1 MTTDSF
7 QLPLTETATP
17 ADQDELAQQVTDCFE
32 QQIPI
37 YPLGGGTSLDYGLAP
52 RRDGLGLSLAGLD
65 KLVDFPA
72 RDLTVTVEA
81 GVTMATLAET
91 VAAEGLQLPVHVP
104 QAGQATIGG
113 VIATNWNGP
122 GRLGFGTIRDYVIG
136 ISAVDGKGLPFRGGG
151 RVVKNVAGY
160 DFCKLLTGSLGTL
173 GVITEVTLKLKP
185 IPPRATTLVIPLA
198 QLAEAEP
205 LLSDLVQSQTTPYA
219 VELLSGE
226 DWENCPGLDPASP
239 WQLTISC
246 CGTEDEVD
254 WMVGQLESELAEQ
267 SAPAPHQLN
276 DDEHRQLWDELV
288 EFPAAGQAP
297 LVIQATMVPSGTT
310 SFILAARQM
319 DPACSIQAHAG
330 SGIVTV
336 RFSEFPSEGL
346 SRVLVGTLQP
356 VATSAHGNVVI
367 LSNPSGNEMT
377 ARSSWGSVRSPLSLL
392 SRIKNNFDPGN
403 LLNPGRFVYP

>member
-122 GRLGFGTIRDYVIG
+122 GRLG
-136 ISAVDGKGLPFRGGG
+136 L
-151 RVVKNVAGY
+151 
-160 DFCKLLTGSLGTL
+160 
-173 GVITEVTLKLKP
+173 
-185 IPPRATTLVIPLA
+185 
-198 QLAEAEP
+198 
-205 LLSDLVQSQTTPYA
+205 
-219 VELLSGE
+219 
-226 DWENCPGLDPASP
+226 
-239 WQLTISC
+239 
-246 CGTEDEVD
+246 
-254 WMVGQLESELAEQ
+254 
-267 SAPAPHQLN
+267 
-276 DDEHRQLWDELV
+276 
-288 EFPAAGQAP
+288 
-297 LVIQATMVPSGTT
+297 
-310 SFILAARQM
+310 
-319 DPACSIQAHAG
+319 
-330 SGIVTV
+330 
-336 RFSEFPSEGL
+336 
-346 SRVLVGTLQP
+346 
-356 VATSAHGNVVI
+356 
-367 LSNPSGNEMT
+367 
-377 ARSSWGSVRSPLSLL
+377 
-392 SRIKNNFDPGN
+392 
-403 LLNPGRFVYP
+403 GRFVIT